1 MSSLTLFS
9 RKRPLLF
16 LAGSVGAITDDS
28 FAGAWAEFEALYPR
42 YRPSQGIQIYL
53 QRNWDDLLRLAP
65 SG

>member
-28 FAGAWAEFEALYPR
+28 FAGAWAEFEALR
-42 YRPSQGIQIYL
+42 VRRRPGARLIEAGTASSQAMAV
-53 QRNWDDLLRLAP
+53 RNM
-65 SG
+65 